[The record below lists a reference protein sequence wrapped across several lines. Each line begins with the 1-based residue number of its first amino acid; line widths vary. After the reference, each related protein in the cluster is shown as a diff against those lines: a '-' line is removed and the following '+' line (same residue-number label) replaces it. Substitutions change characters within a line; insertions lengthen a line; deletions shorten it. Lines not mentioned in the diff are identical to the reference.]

1 MIVLVFNL
9 FRFFWRVWISQSR
22 IITPLKEE
30 ITSFKVIVTKK
41 PLDSHLVPNVGE
53 NKEYQRAKD
62 DDLKIKYKLE
72 S

>member
-62 DDLKIKYKLE
+62 GDLKIKYKLE